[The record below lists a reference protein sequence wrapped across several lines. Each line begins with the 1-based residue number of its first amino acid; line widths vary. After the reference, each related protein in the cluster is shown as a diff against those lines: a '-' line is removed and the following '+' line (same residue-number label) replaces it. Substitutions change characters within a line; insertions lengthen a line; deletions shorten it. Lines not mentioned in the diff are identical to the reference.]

1 MAEAGVQPPRGRDLK
16 SPNVP
21 GRTAGL
27 VARIF
32 PMFRPALTLALLGL
46 GAAASGAETASSR
59 LVREVGDAYL
69 QILTRENPSRRL
81 KLGLPIERL
90 PDVTLAGEER
100 DAKEA
105 GDLRARLAAV
115 RRADLNHEESLSFDV
130 LTRQLT
136 LRVESPKSFFYR
148 FQVTPYL
155 SPLSTIGQI
164 FAALPLG
171 TAADRERYLARLG
184 EVPSVAD
191 AIVRNLQAQAL
202 RGIRVPRPELDQ
214 VDGFLKAF
222 AMTGEASPFR
232 PKPARLGS
240 TPEADRVGFLKSV
253 DSVIEGGVAPA
264 IRVLAASVSGDY
276 RAKAP
281 EGVGLKQFPG
291 GLAAYRD
298 FVKYHTTMDVTPEQV
313 HEIGLKNVAR
323 ISFEM
328 TKIRDELGF
337 KGTAAEFKASLRAN
351 PRLFP
356 KTAEEIGERLM
367 SYITRIEPA
376 VDQYFGRRPKAPY
389 GVKRLDPQLEPGQTF
404 GYYQIP
410 TATEPR
416 GLYNYNG
423 SSLPDRSLLNAGAL
437 IYHELVPGHHFQ
449 INLAF
454 ENPRI
459 PEFRRESFD
468 TAFTEGWGEYAA
480 GLAGEMGMY
489 QDPYDR
495 YGRLA
500 MEMFVSIRLVVD
512 TGMNALDWS
521 RDRAIAYM
529 KENAME
535 SDTQIL
541 SETLRY
547 SCDLP
552 GQALAYKMGAMR
564 ILELREKARA
574 ALGPKFDIRKFHD
587 WILASGSLP
596 MTTLERHVE
605 TFIEEARA
613 QEAR

>member
-1 MAEAGVQPPRGRDLK
+1 ML
-16 SPNVP
+16 
-21 GRTAGL
+21 RT
-27 VARIF
+27 
-32 PMFRPALTLALLGL
+32 PLTLGLLCFGALGS
-46 GAAASGAETASSR
+46 AAETASSR

-69 QILTRENPSRRL
+69 QVLTRESPSRRL
-81 KLGLPIERL
+81 KLGLPIETL
-90 PDVTLAGEER
+90 PEVTLAGEER
-100 DAKEA
+100 NAKESGA
-105 GDLRARLAAV
+105 LLARLTPV
-115 RRADLNHEESLSFDV
+115 KRAELNHEESLSFDV

-155 SPLSTIGQI
+155 SPLSGVGQI
-164 FAALPLG
+164 FAALPLQ

-184 EVPSVAD
+184 EVPSVAE
-191 AIVRNLQAQAL
+191 AIVRNVQAQAQK
-202 RGIRVPRPELDQ
+202 GIRVPKPELDQ

-222 AMTGEASPFR
+222 AAAGAASPFR
-232 PKPARLGS
+232 PQAARLGS
-240 TPEADRVGFLKSV
+240 ASESDRIAFLKSV
-253 DSVIEGGVAPA
+253 DTLVEKRVAPA
-264 IRVLAASVSGDY
+264 IAALAASVSGDY

-281 EGVGLKQFPG
+281 EGVGLKQYPG

-323 ISFEM
+323 IAGEM
-328 TKIRDELGF
+328 AKIREELGF
-337 KGTAAEFKASLRAN
+337 KGTAAEFKASLRTN

-356 KTAEEIGERLM
+356 KTPDEIGERLM
-367 SYITRIEPA
+367 SYITRIEPV

-410 TATEPR
+410 TATDPR

-423 SSLPDRSLLNAGAL
+423 SSLPDRSLLNAGPL

-454 ENPRI
+454 ENPAI

-489 QDPYDR
+489 RDPYDR

-521 RDRAIAYM
+521 RDKAIAYM

-564 ILELREKARA
+564 IVELREKARA
-574 ALGPKFDIRKFHD
+574 ALGSRFDIRKFHD

-596 MTTLERHVE
+596 MTTLERHVQA
-605 TFIEEARA
+605 FIDASRM
-613 QEAR
+613 